1 MVVNKTDLIH
11 SLGLT
16 LKVYVMWE
24 KKNYGEKKPWAA
36 PRKQFALWPGCSTSM
51 KTLLPAAE
59 MRSYRG
65 SSWTE
70 LAQRGGVL
78 ACSSPFLE
86 VSWAMGPPRNWG
98 NSLELNSIF
107 LSVLLSSTPAQT
119 MLALPWLSQSF
130 QAAFCPWVGKGG
142 GGEKGD
148 RMNIRRGTRKYFKQD
163 KLWGNNLPSSV
174 GQWNP
179 RSEVQGLWLG
189 SNLPHLPRFSSSFP
203 GLISEGLSGGGQDV
217 IPFWRPNTLPK
228 FQRLSL
234 EPGALAKQILVWL
247 QPQVLLKYLCPA
259 PTRNDP
265 RAQEGR

>member
-1 MVVNKTDLIH
+1 M
-11 SLGLT
+11 G
-16 LKVYVMWE
+16 
-24 KKNYGEKKPWAA
+24 KKNPWAT

-51 KTLLPAAE
+51 KTLLLAAE

-86 VSWAMGPPRNWG
+86 VSWAMVPPRNLG
-98 NSLELNSIF
+98 NSLELNSTF

-148 RMNIRRGTRKYFKQD
+148 RMNIWRGTRKIFQTGQALGKQPPFLCGPV
-163 KLWGNNLPSSV
+163 KPQIRSS
-174 GQWNP
+174 GA
-179 RSEVQGLWLG
+179 SAGLK
-189 SNLPHLPRFSSSFP
+189 SFP
-203 GLISEGLSGGGQDV
+203 FATV
-217 IPFWRPNTLPK
+217 H
-228 FQRLSL
+228 
-234 EPGALAKQILVWL
+234 
-247 QPQVLLKYLCPA
+247 
-259 PTRNDP
+259 
-265 RAQEGR
+265 